1 LNGKPIEKPK
11 VFQRMM
17 ESVEG
22 LRKKLTS
29 NTEADLYIE
38 AIMNE
43 EDLEKT
49 FTRDEYNKVI

>member
-1 LNGKPIEKPK
+1 
-11 VFQRMM
+11 MM